1 MPEGVS
7 AGPKRDAVAAALLL
21 GVAVVFWGGSFRA
34 TAVATEHTSGLML
47 SALRAL
53 PAALLL
59 VVAVPILGARLPRGR
74 LWLWA
79 AVTGLLGVTLFFYG
93 LSEGTALSGPG
104 NAAVLANTPP
114 FFVLVLG
121 WIFLGERITA
131 AGLVGLV
138 IGFAGVVV
146 MVSSQL
152 GGGLDTADL
161 ALGMGLSLAAA
172 ASWGVTTLLVKWLA
186 DRDPQLD
193 VLGLTAGQFVVGGAV
208 LGILAFVVDGTG
220 GTEWTSGE
228 LWSALAWL
236 AIGAS
241 ALAYFAF
248 FAALKRASA
257 TAVSASLFLVPV
269 VAVLVEAARG
279 NPPGIV
285 VGVGMALAVAGVA
298 LVLFAPQLEA
308 RRVVAQ
314 RA

>member
-1 MPEGVS
+1 
-7 AGPKRDAVAAALLL
+7 
-21 GVAVVFWGGSFRA
+21 
-34 TAVATEHTSGLML
+34 ML

-59 VVAVPILGARLPRGR
+59 VAALPILGARLPQGR

-79 AVTGLLGVTLFFYG
+79 GLTGLLGVTLFLYG
-93 LSEGTALSGPG
+93 LSEGTKLAGPG

-121 WIFLGERITA
+121 WLFLGERITA
-131 AGLVGLV
+131 AGLAGLV

-152 GGGLDTADL
+152 GGGPGGADL
-161 ALGMGLSLAAA
+161 VLGMGLALAAA
-172 ASWGVTTLLVKWLA
+172 AGWGVTTLLVKWLA
-186 DRDPQLD
+186 ERDPDLD
-193 VLGLTAGQFVVGGAV
+193 VLGLTAGQFIVGGAV
-208 LGILAFVVDGTG
+208 LGVLAFLVDGTG
-220 GTEWTSGE
+220 GTEWASGE

-236 AIGAS
+236 VVGAS
-241 ALAYFAF
+241 ALAYAAF
-248 FAALKRASA
+248 FGALKRASA

-269 VAVLVEAARG
+269 VGVLVEAARD
-279 NPPGIV
+279 NPPSVV

-308 RRVVAQ
+308 RRRVVAQ
-314 RA
+314 QA

>member
-1 MPEGVS
+1 MPEGVP
-7 AGPKRDAVAAALLL
+7 AGPRRDAVSVALLL
-21 GVAVVFWGGSFRA
+21 AVAVVFWGGSFRA

-59 VVAVPILGARLPRGR
+59 VAALPLLGARLPQGR

-79 AVTGLLGVTLFFYG
+79 GVTGLLGVTLFLYG
-93 LSEGTALSGPG
+93 LSEGTKLAGPG

-121 WIFLGERITA
+121 WLFLGERITA
-131 AGLVGLV
+131 AGLGGLV
-138 IGFAGVVV
+138 VGFAGVVV
-146 MVSSQL
+146 MVSSQI
-152 GGGLDTADL
+152 GGGVDGADL
-161 ALGMGLSLAAA
+161 ALGMSLALAAA
-172 ASWGVTTLLVKWLA
+172 AGWGVTTLLVKWLA
-186 DRDPQLD
+186 ERDPQLD
-193 VLGLTAGQFVVGGAV
+193 VLGLTAGQFIVGGAV
-208 LGILAFVVDGTG
+208 LGILAFLVDGTG
-220 GTEWTSGE
+220 GTEWGAGE

-236 AIGAS
+236 VAGAS
-241 ALAYFAF
+241 ALAYAAF
-248 FAALKRASA
+248 FAALKHASA

-269 VAVLVEAARG
+269 VGVLVEAARDD
-279 NPPGIV
+279 PPGVV

-308 RRVVAQ
+308 RRIVAQ